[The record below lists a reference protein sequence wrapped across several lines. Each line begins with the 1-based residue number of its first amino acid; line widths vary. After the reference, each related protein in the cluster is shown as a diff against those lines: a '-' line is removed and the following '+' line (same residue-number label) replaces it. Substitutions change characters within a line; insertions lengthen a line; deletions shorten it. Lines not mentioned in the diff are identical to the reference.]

1 MPCGDASSY
10 LKATNDTFFEL
21 AESIDPGE
29 NQEETAAKLKMG
41 IKSIM
46 TDRHVVNKAYKKMLE
61 NEKLKAIEEIE
72 VTNKTTYHNSFVF
85 YDLRSSGILR
95 PVNISFYYCLLGLPS
110 QANSVLFKPLL
121 EKSTSSSA

>member
-46 TDRHVVNKAYKKMLE
+46 TDRHVVSSQRFS
-61 NEKLKAIEEIE
+61 
-72 VTNKTTYHNSFVF
+72 YH
-85 YDLRSSGILR
+85 
-95 PVNISFYYCLLGLPS
+95 
-110 QANSVLFKPLL
+110 
-121 EKSTSSSA
+121 